1 MTDLAIIPALP
12 TLPPALVQVLFTINL
27 LIPSISLFSMQTFT
41 RNWKASCKAE
51 GSLISRSRRLLLLF
65 RHCSVR
71 SCTRSPN
78 RARIWNWKRLSSP
91 HPTYLRNSK
100 ALLTQLFFIIL
111 ELTSPNSFP
120 LFQSSP
126 DPTLFFITLKLT
138 WPNLFPSFQS
148 SAHPTLFII
157 PKLASPNLPL
167 LHHHLPW
174 DFLISWDW
182 HLTFAQPFWS

>member
-78 RARIWNWKRLSSP
+78 RARI
-91 HPTYLRNSK
+91 
-100 ALLTQLFFIIL
+100 
-111 ELTSPNSFP
+111 
-120 LFQSSP
+120 
-126 DPTLFFITLKLT
+126 
-138 WPNLFPSFQS
+138 
-148 SAHPTLFII
+148 
-157 PKLASPNLPL
+157 
-167 LHHHLPW
+167 
-174 DFLISWDW
+174 
-182 HLTFAQPFWS
+182 